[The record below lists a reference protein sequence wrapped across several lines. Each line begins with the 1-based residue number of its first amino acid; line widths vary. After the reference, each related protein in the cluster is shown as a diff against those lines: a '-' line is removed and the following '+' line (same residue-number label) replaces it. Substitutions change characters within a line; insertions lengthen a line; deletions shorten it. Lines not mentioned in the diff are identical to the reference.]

1 MDELLAEVIDA
12 HGGLDRWSRIT
23 GMTARMTIG
32 GPFWAYKGQ
41 LRRDLQ
47 VGLPQVG

>member
-1 MDELLAEVIDA
+1 MDDLLAQVIDA
-12 HGGLDRWSRIT
+12 HGGLDRWSRRT

-41 LRRDLQ
+41 PGILGHETVEAD
-47 VGLPQVG
+47 